1 MKNFTIFFVIV
12 LFLVSC
18 AQSVTTQQAA
28 SRNYRGAKSI
38 R

>member
-1 MKNFTIFFVIV
+1 MKNFTILLLVVI
-12 LFLVSC
+12 FLVSC

-28 SRNYRGAKSI
+28 ARNYRGVRGI

>member
-1 MKNFTIFFVIV
+1 MKNFTIFLIIIV
-12 LFLVSC
+12 VLASC

-28 SRNYRGAKSI
+28 NRNYRGTRAL

>member
-1 MKNFTIFFVIV
+1 MKNFTIFLVV
-12 LFLVSC
+12 ALFLASC

-28 SRNYRGAKSI
+28 NRNYRGTKAI